1 VRVLVVD
8 DHQGFR
14 EALTAAL
21 GLMEGLVVAGTAPD
35 GESAVVA
42 ADELRPDVVLMDM
55 SMPGISGIE
64 ATVRI
69 HQRLPLLPVVMLTAH
84 AAPGIEDEALAAGVS
99 VFLAKGS
106 PFEEIVEALLNA
118 SVTPAAGGQLH
129 AAG

>member
-21 GLMEGLVVAGTAPD
+21 GLMDGLEVAGTAPD

-84 AAPGIEDEALAAGVS
+84 AAPGIEEDAYAAGVS

-106 PFEEIVEALLNA
+106 PFEDIVDALLHA
-118 SVTPAAGGQLH
+118 TVPGAGGQLH